1 MRQICFTAKFY
12 PKGSF
17 IDEFT
22 GENNGVECDNVLVA
36 VMQIC
41 AESKRDAK
49 MCPETA
55 ATGHQTG
62 VAATG
67 HQATLLSL
75 HLELWRA
82 MSY

>member
-41 AESKRDAK
+41 AESKCDAK
-49 MCPETA
+49 MCPE
-55 ATGHQTG
+55 TG